1 MSVYIETEIPQT
13 YLKHWWLVFHIDNG
27 ELKCF
32 GGYDDYNRA
41 LMYCNAIDGIIVTR
55 DKVSKS

>member
-1 MSVYIETEIPQT
+1 MNIYIETEIPKA
-13 YLKHWWLVFHIDNG
+13 YLKHWWLVFHIDDG

-41 LMYCNAIDGIIVTR
+41 LMFCNCVDGIIITR
-55 DKVSKS
+55 DKVSPC